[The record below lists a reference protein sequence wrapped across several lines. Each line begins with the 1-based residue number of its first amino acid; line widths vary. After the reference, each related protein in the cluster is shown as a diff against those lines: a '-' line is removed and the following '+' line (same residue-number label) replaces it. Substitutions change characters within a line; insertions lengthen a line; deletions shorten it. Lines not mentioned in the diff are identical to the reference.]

1 MLRFRALEKGY
12 DLLLTVDCAETDTD
26 HNIGLATEYI
36 SKLKL
41 RDAGRAAAI
50 VVGPP
55 VMTRYAAE
63 ALK

>member
-1 MLRFRALEKGY
+1 M
-12 DLLLTVDCAETDTD
+12 TVDCAETGTD
-26 HNIGLATEYI
+26 HNIGLPTEYI

-50 VVGPP
+50 VTGPP
-55 VMTRYAAE
+55 VMMRYAAE